1 MASYA
6 PFHITVTNVSGALF
20 DGDALMVVVPGVDGV
35 LTILAHHEPLI
46 SLLKKGLVHITT
58 PEGKVTEYEIETGVL
73 EVNKNRATVLV

>member
-20 DGDALMVVVPGVDGV
+20 DGDAVMLVVPGVDGV
-35 LTILAHHEPLI
+35 LTVLAHHEPLV
-46 SLLKKGLVHITT
+46 SLLKKGLVRVTT
-58 PEGKVTEYEIETGVL
+58 SEGRVTEYEIEAGVL